1 MAHQAS
7 PNSSAPLS
15 RRTALRAGVAAG
27 AAVTV
32 GSVDLSHSDAQE
44 ATPAAPTG
52 WRTEHLEIHVVV
64 ADPVNITRAG
74 GGPPQRGD
82 FFYIDGPIYAAG
94 DIDGTQIG
102 QYNCFGAWTTAADNR
117 EAPYQRL
124 TTVQHLLDDGSI
136 MGLINEAGSDP
147 DIKVGA
153 IQGGTGRYTGALGTF
168 KQIPE
173 QGTSP
178 GVVTPAASPGA
189 AGTPAPARTVFR
201 SVFELMLPALS

>member
-1 MAHQAS
+1 
-7 PNSSAPLS
+7 
-15 RRTALRAGVAAG
+15 LRAGVAAS

-32 GSVDLSHSDAQE
+32 TTAGPKAVAAQG
-44 ATPAAPTG
+44 A
-52 WRTEHLEIHVVV
+52 EHLEVHVVV

-82 FFYIDGPIYAAG
+82 YFYIDGPIYAAG

-117 EAPYQRL
+117 DAPYQRL

-168 KQIPE
+168 QQIPE
-173 QGTSP
+173 QGASP
-178 GVVTPAASPGA
+178 GVVTPEATPAAT
-189 AGTPAPARTVFR
+189 GTPAPARTVFR
-201 SVFELMLPALS
+201 TVFELILPAQG